1 MNEKVYKKT
10 EGIKDMTENEME
22 FRVEK
27 DSIGTKD
34 VPENVYY
41 GVQSLRAA
49 ENFHIT
55 GLNMHPEIINSL
67 AYIKKA
73 AAITNCE
80 AGLLDKRRTQ
90 AIVQACDEILEGK
103 FREDFIVDPIQGG
116 AGTSLNMNAN
126 EVIANRAIEIL
137 GGKKGDYSV
146 VNPNDHVNCGQS
158 TNDVIPTAG
167 KMTSLRLLKKLKK
180 QLLRLH
186 SALEQKADEFDGVIK
201 MGRTQL
207 QDAVPIRLG
216 QEFKAYSV
224 AILRDLNRM
233 DKAMDEM
240 RTLNMGG
247 TAVGTGLNAVESY
260 LRRIVPNLSEI
271 SGMDL
276 VQAYDLIDATQ
287 NLDSFVAVSGAVKAC
302 AVTLSK
308 IANDLRLMSSGP
320 RAGFGEINLPAKQNG
335 SSIMPGKVNP
345 VIPEVVNQVA
355 FNAIG
360 NDMTITMAAEAG
372 QLELNAFEPII
383 FYCLFQSIDT
393 IAYAVNTFV
402 DNCVIGITANETRCR
417 YFVENSV
424 GIITAIC
431 PYVGYQKAAEIAK
444 EAIKT
449 GESVRKLIIETG
461 LLTKEQMDEI
471 MDPVQMT
478 EPGISGKT
486 VNKI

>member
-186 SALEQKADEFDGVIK
+186 SALEQKADEFDSVIK

-247 TAVGTGLNAVESY
+247 TAVGTGLNADESY

>member
-1 MNEKVYKKT
+1 MKKT
-10 EGIKDMTENEME
+10 DY
-22 FRVEK
+22 RVEK
-27 DSIGTKD
+27 DSIGVKD
-34 VPENVYY
+34 IPEEVYY
-41 GVQSLRAA
+41 GVQTLRAA

-73 AAITNCE
+73 SAITNCE
-80 AGLLDKRRTQ
+80 VGILEKKKAQ
-90 AIVQACDEILEGK
+90 AIVQACDEIIEGK
-103 FREDFIVDPIQGG
+103 FHDDFIVDPIQGG

-137 GGKKGDYSV
+137 GGKKGDYTI
-146 VNPNDHVNCGQS
+146 VNPNDDVNCGQS

-167 KMTSLRLLKKLKK
+167 KMTSLHLLQNLKK
-180 QLLRLH
+180 QLLRLYD
-186 SALEQKADEFDGVIK
+186 ALNEKAKEFDHVIK
-201 MGRTQL
+201 MGRTQM

-224 AILRDLNRM
+224 AIMRDIHRM

-247 TAVGTGLNAVESY
+247 TAIGTGINADENY

-271 SGMDL
+271 SGMEFI
-276 VQAYDLIDATQ
+276 QAFDLIDATQ

-308 IANDLRLMSSGP
+308 MSNDLRLMSSGP

-355 FNAIG
+355 FNVIG

-383 FYCLFQSIDT
+383 FYCMFQSIDT
-393 IAYAVNTFV
+393 LGYAVETLV
-402 DNCVIGITANETRCR
+402 DNCIVGITANEERCR
-417 YFVENSV
+417 QLVENSV

-431 PYVGYQKAAEIAK
+431 PHVGYEKTADIAK
-444 EAIKT
+444 KAINSN
-449 GESVRKLIIETG
+449 ESVRSLI
-461 LLTKEQMDEI
+461 LKENIMDEEELSRI
-471 MDPVQMT
+471 LDPIHMT
-478 EPGISGKT
+478 EPGISGKD
-486 VNKI
+486 VLMKI

>member
-1 MNEKVYKKT
+1 MDDMKKT
-10 EGIKDMTENEME
+10 DY
-22 FRVEK
+22 RVEK
-27 DSIGTKD
+27 DSIGVKD
-34 VPENVYY
+34 IPEEVYY
-41 GVQSLRAA
+41 GVQTLRAA

-73 AAITNCE
+73 SAITNCE
-80 AGLLDKRRTQ
+80 VGILEKKKAQ
-90 AIVQACDEILEGK
+90 AIVQACDEIIEGK
-103 FREDFIVDPIQGG
+103 FHDDFIVDPIQGG

-137 GGKKGDYSV
+137 GGKKGDYTI
-146 VNPNDHVNCGQS
+146 VNPNDDVNCGQS

-167 KMTSLRLLKKLKK
+167 KMTSLHLLQNLKK
-180 QLLRLH
+180 QLLRLYD
-186 SALEQKADEFDGVIK
+186 ALNEKAKEFDHVIK
-201 MGRTQL
+201 MGRTQM

-224 AILRDLNRM
+224 AIMRDIHRM
-233 DKAMDEM
+233 DKAMDKM

-247 TAVGTGLNAVESY
+247 TAIGTGINADENY

-271 SGMDL
+271 SGMEFI
-276 VQAYDLIDATQ
+276 QAFDLIDATQ

-308 IANDLRLMSSGP
+308 MSNDLRLMSSGP

-355 FNAIG
+355 FNIIG

-383 FYCLFQSIDT
+383 FYCMFQSIDT
-393 IAYAVNTFV
+393 LGYAVETLV
-402 DNCVIGITANETRCR
+402 DNCIVGITANEERCR
-417 YFVENSV
+417 QLVENSV

-431 PYVGYQKAAEIAK
+431 PHVGYEKTADIAK
-444 EAIKT
+444 KAINSN
-449 GESVRKLIIETG
+449 ESVRSLI
-461 LLTKEQMDEI
+461 LKENIMDEEELSRI
-471 MDPVQMT
+471 LDPIHMT
-478 EPGISGKT
+478 EPGISGKD
-486 VNKI
+486 VLMKI

>member
-1 MNEKVYKKT
+1 MKKT
-10 EGIKDMTENEME
+10 DY
-22 FRVEK
+22 RVEK
-27 DSIGTKD
+27 DSIGVKD
-34 VPENVYY
+34 IPEEVYY
-41 GVQSLRAA
+41 GVQTLRAA

-73 AAITNCE
+73 SAITNCE
-80 AGLLDKRRTQ
+80 VGILEKKKAQ
-90 AIVQACDEILEGK
+90 AIVQACDEIIEGK
-103 FREDFIVDPIQGG
+103 FHDAFIVDPIQGG

-137 GGKKGDYSV
+137 GGKKGDYTI
-146 VNPNDHVNCGQS
+146 VNPNDDVNCGQS

-167 KMTSLRLLKKLKK
+167 KMTSLHLLQNLKK
-180 QLLRLH
+180 QLLRLYD
-186 SALEQKADEFDGVIK
+186 ALNEKAKEFDHVIK
-201 MGRTQL
+201 MGRTQM

-224 AILRDLNRM
+224 AIMRDIHRM

-247 TAVGTGLNAVESY
+247 TAIGTGINADENY

-271 SGMDL
+271 SGMEFI
-276 VQAYDLIDATQ
+276 QAFDLIDATQ

-308 IANDLRLMSSGP
+308 MSNDLRLMSSGP

-355 FNAIG
+355 FNIIG

-383 FYCLFQSIDT
+383 FYCMFQSIDT
-393 IAYAVNTFV
+393 LGYAVETLV
-402 DNCVIGITANETRCR
+402 DNCIVGITANEERCR
-417 YFVENSV
+417 QLVENSV

-431 PYVGYQKAAEIAK
+431 PHVGYEKTADIAK
-444 EAIKT
+444 KAINSN
-449 GESVRKLIIETG
+449 ESVRSLI
-461 LLTKEQMDEI
+461 LKENIMDEEELSRI
-471 MDPVQMT
+471 LDPIHMT
-478 EPGISGKT
+478 EPFISGKD
-486 VNKI
+486 VLMKI

>member
-1 MNEKVYKKT
+1 MGGRITMKKT
-10 EGIKDMTENEME
+10 DY
-22 FRVEK
+22 RVER
-27 DSIGTKD
+27 DSIGVKD
-34 VPENVYY
+34 IPEDVYY

-80 AGLLDKRRTQ
+80 VGLLEKKKAQ
-90 AIVQACDEILEGK
+90 AIVQACDEIVSGK
-103 FREDFIVDPIQGG
+103 FHNEFIVDPIQGG

-137 GGKKGDYSV
+137 GGKKGDYTI
-146 VNPNDHVNCGQS
+146 VNPNDDVNCGQS

-167 KMTSLRLLKKLKK
+167 KMTSLHLLQNLKK
-180 QLLRLH
+180 QLLRLYD
-186 SALEQKADEFDGVIK
+186 ALNEKAKEFDHVIK
-201 MGRTQL
+201 MGRTQM

-224 AILRDLNRM
+224 AIMRDIHRM

-247 TAVGTGLNAVESY
+247 TAIGTGINADENY

-271 SGMDL
+271 SGMEFI
-276 VQAYDLIDATQ
+276 QAFDLIDATQ

-308 IANDLRLMSSGP
+308 MSNDLRLMSSGP

-355 FNAIG
+355 FNIIG

-383 FYCLFQSIDT
+383 FYCMFQSIDT
-393 IAYAVNTFV
+393 LGYAVETLV
-402 DNCVIGITANETRCR
+402 DNCIVGITANEERCR
-417 YFVENSV
+417 QLVENSV

-431 PYVGYQKAAEIAK
+431 PHVGYEKTADIAK
-444 EAIKT
+444 KAINSN
-449 GESVRKLIIETG
+449 ESVRSLI
-461 LLTKEQMDEI
+461 LKENIMDEEELSRI
-471 MDPVQMT
+471 LDPIHMT
-478 EPGISGKT
+478 EPGISGKD
-486 VNKI
+486 VLMKI